1 MFDGDPGVF
10 FGPLT
15 GADVGNMPAEVL
27 PERLGWGLDRFAD
40 VGPYA
45 ELRLASAATLREQGD
60 DADADAFG
68 RELLMLEPLIDGA
81 LRFDSPSPA
90 GMGLVSWDKVV
101 PDVPEAGA
109 GVEKKARRMARRLF
123 TEDDEDELPRKRPE
137 APAPEALRRAA
148 DLTEAIAR
156 LRALE
161 AAADDKARAAQL
173 VNLRVDLQRRL
184 VRERRHDAAL
194 DALLPP
200 TAQLSGETVATLRAH
215 LAQAGRAPEQE
226 TLVPEAGPAT
236 RVTLERQP
244 VARDNPYLAALDE
257 ATARL
262 DAPLARDAAPAA
274 NPERLATV
282 QRAAAVAVRSAV
294 AGGRGAERAA
304 VRARRLFAEE
314 VALTSGRPGAT
325 TPADVD
331 TLALRRELA
340 SRFPAAPAPVVVSL
354 DALVPAAGL
363 PEVPL
368 FSSRGPAARL
378 VGVAPAG
385 VPLQVVGPPQ
395 GGFHPVVVGG
405 RRAWV
410 AESFLRRAGERP
422 SAWPQPLTPPDR
434 LPALPPSP
442 GAGARAARMPAPV
455 GGPVEVRN
463 VVVEGPMDTSG
474 GDTARVVSAALGSL
488 PDVLGSR
495 MRGRPARRAEQAELT
510 LVLDLPAGT
519 RDPQIRGRILADQ
532 MADALVRMG
541 ASTLDTLKLQIRVR
555 ETRPEAT
562 PDRLLDAVGAGD
574 SEGLATQLASE
585 RRTLDAATRNRLAS
599 FFGHDFSDVMVFAGP
614 MSGAMARSLSAEAF
628 THGKMVFFDP
638 KHFRTDTPRG
648 EALLAHELTHTRQ
661 ADSDRDVKAKEAEA
675 LAAEARFLDWVAP
688 GGAPLA
694 KELDDAVGATSPSAQ
709 AAGDATPSRRGV
721 HRAEAGR
728 QLEASEGPRA
738 DTAKFDERVK
748 NVLERVQEMMSDRGD
763 FEADRVGRLIRA
775 GVLHL

>member
-27 PERLGWGLDRFAD
+27 PERLGWGLERYAD

-45 ELRLASAATLREQGD
+45 ELRLASAANLRAQGD
-60 DADADAFG
+60 APDADAFG

-81 LRFDSPSPA
+81 LKFDTPSPA
-90 GMGLVSWDKVV
+90 GMGLLSWDKVV

-123 TEDDEDELPRKRPE
+123 TEDDEDDLPRKRPD

-161 AAADDKARAAQL
+161 AAAEDKARHTQL

-200 TAQLSGETVATLRAH
+200 TTQISAETVATLRAH
-215 LAQAGRAPEQE
+215 LAQAGRGPEQE
-226 TLVPEAGPAT
+226 TLAPEAGPAT

-244 VARDNPYLAALDE
+244 ASRDNPYLSALEE

-262 DAPLARDAAPAA
+262 DAPLARDAAPPAD
-274 NPERLATV
+274 PERLATV
-282 QRAAAVAVRSAV
+282 RRAAATAVSIAV
-294 AGGRGAERAA
+294 SGGRGAERAA
-304 VRARRLFAEE
+304 ARARKLFAEE
-314 VALTSGRPGAT
+314 VALTGGRPGADA
-325 TPADVD
+325 TPEVD
-331 TLALRRELA
+331 TLTLRRQLA
-340 SRFPAAPAPVVVSL
+340 QRFPGTPPIATVSP
-354 DALVPAAGL
+354 DALVPATGL

-368 FSSRGPAARL
+368 LSSRGPAARV

-385 VPLQVVGPPQ
+385 VPVQVVGPPQ

-410 AESFLRRAGERP
+410 PEAFLRRAGERP
-422 SAWPQPLTPPDR
+422 AAWPQPLTPPDR
-434 LPALPPSP
+434 LAPLPPSP

-455 GGPVEVRN
+455 GGPVDVRN
-463 VVVEGPMDTSG
+463 VLVEGPTDATG
-474 GDTARVVSAALGSL
+474 GDTARVVSAALGAL

-495 MRGRPARRAEQAELT
+495 MRGRPARRAEQSELT

-555 ETRPEAT
+555 ETRTEPT

-574 SEGLATQLASE
+574 TEGLATQLASE

-694 KELDDAVGATSPSAQ
+694 KELDELAATSPSAQ
-709 AAGDATPSRRGV
+709 AAADATPSRRGV
-721 HRAEAGR
+721 HRAEEGR

-738 DTAKFDERVK
+738 ETAKFDERVK
-748 NVLERVQEMMSDRGD
+748 NVLQRVQEMMSDRGD
-763 FEADRVGRLIRA
+763 FEADRVGRLIRS